1 MATNRGRPPKA
12 ERAQTAAQRKAAQR
26 QRDHMAIWSDEGL
39 AEASTAGLQAAVGHC
54 ITGAY
59 ITRLALVLA
68 ELGRRGGLRVTTRP
82 ALMS

>member
-12 ERAQTAAQRKAAQR
+12 EGALTTAQRKAAQR
-26 QRDHMAIWSDEGL
+26 QRDHEAIWGDDGL

-54 ITGAY
+54 VTGAY
-59 ITRLALVLA
+59 CDRLGLVLI

-82 ALMS
+82 A